1 MRSKLKDI
9 FLLIMKNLTADKAL
23 VLDLDHRL
31 LMPALAG
38 HIENAHKK

>member
-23 VLDLDHRL
+23 VLDLDRL

>member
-1 MRSKLKDI
+1 MRSKLKD

-23 VLDLDHRL
+23 VLDLDRL